1 MSRIVDRLVAAVLRT
16 PTPLRW
22 LGVLAWAAM
31 IFLASNQQ
39 GLAVSDDPGVDRP
52 LRQIAHI
59 GVYAVLSILL
69 TWALTGSRV
78 PSLRLAATC
87 GLLAL
92 VYGVTDE
99 LHQTFVP
106 TRSGR
111 PEDLVWDGL
120 GALIAVGVIVV
131 VGSVVARRRSAGA

>member
-1 MSRIVDRLVAAVLRT
+1 MSLLVDRLVAVALRV

-22 LGVLAWAAM
+22 LAVLAWAVM

-52 LRQIAHI
+52 LRQVAHI
-59 GVYAVLSILL
+59 GVYAVLTILL
-69 TWALTGSRV
+69 TWALSGSRV
-78 PSLRLAATC
+78 PSLRLAVTC

-92 VYGVTDE
+92 LYGVTDE
-99 LHQTFVP
+99 WHQTFVP
-106 TRSGR
+106 TRMGR

-120 GALIAVGVIVV
+120 GALVAVGVIVAA
-131 VGSVVARRRSAGA
+131 GSAVARRRSRGA

>member
-1 MSRIVDRLVAAVLRT
+1 MSLLADRLLAVVLRV

-39 GLAVSDDPGVDRP
+39 GLAVTDDPGVDRP
-52 LRQIAHI
+52 LRQLAHI
-59 GVYAVLSILL
+59 GVYAVLTILL
-69 TWALTGSRV
+69 TWALTGPRIPPLRV
-78 PSLRLAATC
+78 AVTG

-92 VYGVTDE
+92 LYGVTDE
-99 LHQTFVP
+99 WHQAFVP
-106 TRSGR
+106 TRMGR

-120 GALIAVGVIVV
+120 GAVVAVGLIVAG
-131 VGSVVARRRSAGA
+131 GSAVTRRRARGA

>member
-1 MSRIVDRLVAAVLRT
+1 MSLVVDRLVEAVLRV

-52 LRQIAHI
+52 LRQVAHI
-59 GVYAVLSILL
+59 GVYAVLTIML
-69 TWALTGSRV
+69 TWALTGPRI
-78 PSLRLAATC
+78 PSLRLAVAC

-92 VYGVTDE
+92 LYGVTDE
-99 LHQTFVP
+99 LHQAFVP

-120 GALIAVGVIVV
+120 GALVAVGVIVAA
-131 VGSVVARRRSAGA
+131 GPAGARRRGA

>member
-1 MSRIVDRLVAAVLRT
+1 MSPLLDRLLAVVLRV

-52 LRQIAHI
+52 LRQVAHI
-59 GVYAVLSILL
+59 GVYAVLTILL
-69 TWALTGSRV
+69 TWALTGRRV
-78 PSLRLAATC
+78 PSLRLAAAC

-92 VYGVTDE
+92 LYGVTDE
-99 LHQTFVP
+99 LHQSFVP
-106 TRSGR
+106 TRAGR

-120 GALIAVGVIVV
+120 GALIAVGAIVV
-131 VGSVVARRRSAGA
+131 TTFAVRRRARGT